1 MCAIMH
7 LIIDMN
13 FLSKP
18 FHVRIS
24 ICASII
30 NGLKSRIHTGLPYI
44 PHWFV
49 NLYYIYAYYDH
60 LHNNFNFYVI
70 HNPRIS
76 HIKNLLNSRQNSNYE
91 LAKTITCIR
100 KEIWLPSFFPEKS
113 CTHSQ
118 IKCLIDDIGPTSY
131 FYYDH
136 DSLLCSM
143 CSDQGREIRIKLCLV
158 N

>member
-44 PHWFV
+44 PDWLLNRYYNYASYEH
-49 NLYYIYAYYDH
+49 LYID
-60 LHNNFNFYVI
+60 FIFYVI
-70 HNPRIS
+70 LKHRI
-76 HIKNLLNSRQNSNYE
+76 IKNLLKFRQNYNWK
-91 LAKTITCIR
+91 LAKNITYIL